1 MVRLIYLMRLRE
13 NFLVTSFWTREQSS
27 SCRAWGRTSIWKRYI
42 IIIDRFREAFTM
54 ARKSRS
60 NSIDR
65 ILVEDYEFVKQAKDN
80 EGRNN
85 SFPMI
90 LINQDGENQMQ
101 VLSVYLNN
109 LFISKSCLKLN
120 EEWLKNW
127 NVNLNFIT
135 NMLIFI
141 SNH

>member
-1 MVRLIYLMRLRE
+1 
-13 NFLVTSFWTREQSS
+13 
-27 SCRAWGRTSIWKRYI
+27 
-42 IIIDRFREAFTM
+42 M

-101 VLSVYLNN
+101 VLSFYLNN

-120 EEWLKNW
+120 EE
-127 NVNLNFIT
+127 
-135 NMLIFI
+135 
-141 SNH
+141 